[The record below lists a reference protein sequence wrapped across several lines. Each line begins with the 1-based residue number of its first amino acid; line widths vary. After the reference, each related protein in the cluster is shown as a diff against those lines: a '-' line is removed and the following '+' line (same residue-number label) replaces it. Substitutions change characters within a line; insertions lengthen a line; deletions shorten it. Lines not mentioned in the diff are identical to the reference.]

1 LRPAEKRSR
10 VDYLK
15 ETFQVSLGRACEV
28 MDLSRSVYYYQS
40 KKDDRTVIDK
50 LQGFAEKRPTE
61 GFWKMYF
68 RIRKEGLLWNH
79 KRIHRVYKSLK
90 LNMKRKGKRRLP
102 ARILHPLEAV
112 NHINASWS
120 MDFMSDSLLSGRK
133 FRVLNILDD
142 FNREALTIEVDTSLT
157 AERVIRSLEQT
168 IQWRGKPQRIRV
180 DNGPE
185 FISSKL
191 GLWCEERNIH
201 LQFIQPGKPSQNAYI
216 ERFNG
221 SFRRDVLD
229 AYLFESLNQVRIIAE
244 EWMHDY
250 NYNRPHDALNGR
262 SPVDMLVVD
271 LWKTRDEFPTTP
283 QPDIITTTKKILI

>member
-1 LRPAEKRSR
+1 M
-10 VDYLK
+10 DYLK
-15 ETFQVSLGRACEV
+15 ETFQVSLSRACDV

-40 KKDDRTVIDK
+40 KKDDHALIDK
-50 LQGFAEKRPTE
+50 LQGLAEKRPTE

-68 RIRKEGLLWNH
+68 RIRKEGWLWNH
-79 KRIHRVYKSLK
+79 KRIHRVYKLLK

-102 ARILHPLEAV
+102 ARIRQPLQAV
-112 NHINASWS
+112 DRINAIWS
-120 MDFMSDSLLSGRK
+120 MDFMNDSLLSGRK
-133 FRVLNILDD
+133 FRVLNLLDD
-142 FNREALTIEVDTSLT
+142 YNREALAIEVDTSLR
-157 AERVIRSLEQT
+157 AERVIRVLEQI

-191 GLWCEERNIH
+191 GLWCEERNIQ

-221 SFRRDVLD
+221 SFRRDILD
-229 AYLFESLNQVRIIAE
+229 AYLFESLVQVKILAE

-250 NYNRPHDALNGR
+250 NYYRPHDALDGR
-262 SPVDMLVVD
+262 SPADMLAVD
-271 LWKTRDEFPTTP
+271 SWKTRDEFPTNP
-283 QPDIITTTKKILI
+283 QPGATTTMNKFSNLELS